1 MALEDSPEMHTL
13 KERLP
18 TVTGRMMLASHCESH
33 ANLEAEHVAA
43 TSSLGFVYIF
53 VLKLVEVRRW

>member
-18 TVTGRMMLASHCESH
+18 TVTGRI
-33 ANLEAEHVAA
+33 LEPGM
-43 TSSLGFVYIF
+43 S
-53 VLKLVEVRRW
+53 

>member
-43 TSSLGFVYIF
+43 TSSLGFI
-53 VLKLVEVRRW
+53 LEPGMS